1 MKTTIF
7 LSCIAILTL
16 VHVSTLSQ
24 QSINDECITLRFNND
39 IPSSPS
45 INDKIVDLP
54 LPFAKN
60 VQATKKRKKKKAEKE
75 KIIKIRD
82 ILSKVGESTKILR
95 QLKKDERKAFLVYM
109 DYERTPEAKFV
120 TPDAKEIEK
129 LLVSNGLALTTF
141 AIRPI
146 TRKEA
151 KKLAR
156 YR

>member
-24 QSINDECITLRFNND
+24 QSINDECITLRFHND

-60 VQATKKRKKKKAEKE
+60 VQATKKRKKAKKKKE
-75 KIIKIRD
+75 KKQQKKEKRKKQKKKRS
-82 ILSKVGESTKILR
+82 SKFE
-95 QLKKDERKAFLVYM
+95 
-109 DYERTPEAKFV
+109 
-120 TPDAKEIEK
+120 
-129 LLVSNGLALTTF
+129 GLIF
-141 AIRPI
+141 
-146 TRKEA
+146 KSS
-151 KKLAR
+151 
-156 YR
+156 